1 MQIRRTE
8 LAVRRRVC
16 GFSQESLAAVLEV
29 DRTTVA
35 RWEAGISAPLPWVR
49 TKLADALGVTADELS
64 DLLDEI
70 PTSAPDSRTEVSTG
84 MSGSG
89 LIATAAPWT
98 LDSGPTLVESTA
110 GDPAFDR
117 RDFLVLSAGTAVGIA
132 HDRLAV
138 DPTLAVATGE
148 APATVLADAP
158 QIDQVEH
165 FHRLRLALIESD
177 NLHGASSVIPL
188 TEQSIERIGQLRRA
202 GIGEPTATQRMR
214 ILYAEF
220 AAWLHQD
227 RRAWERAQHWTDRAL
242 TWSHQLGDDYSI
254 AAILIRKAH
263 IANDH
268 GDGNEAVELA
278 EAAGR
283 AAPPGT
289 RLGAVA
295 AAFAGHGAAL
305 AGDRATSER
314 SFDRARDLAE
324 DADTDPSYGFF
335 LDQSYI
341 DVHQAHGRVALGDH
355 RLAVDQFGQAISGMR
370 SGFTRDQAV
379 YVARQAVAYAKAGE
393 FEPAARLGRTAMQ
406 VGVSTGS
413 DRILTHVRTLDGIFD
428 PRTAQTDVAAFR
440 DSGKRWAVLAS

>member
-16 GFSQESLAAVLEV
+16 GLSQESLAAVLEV

-49 TKLADALGVTADELS
+49 PKLADALGVTAAELS
-64 DLLDEI
+64 DMLDEI
-70 PTSAPDSRTEVSTG
+70 PASPVDPRTEIGTTI
-84 MSGSG
+84 SGPG
-89 LIATAAPWT
+89 LIATDTPWT
-98 LDSGPTLVESTA
+98 LDSELTLMETTA
-110 GDPAFDR
+110 GDSALDR

-132 HDRLAV
+132 HDWLTIDPLAG
-138 DPTLAVATGE
+138 ATGE
-148 APATVLADAP
+148 TPAAVLADAP

-393 FEPAARLGRTAMQ
+393 VEPAAQLGRTAMQ

-413 DRILTHVRTLDGIFD
+413 DRILTHVRTLDGILD
-428 PRTAQTDVAAFR
+428 PGTAQTDVAAFR
-440 DSGKRWAVLAS
+440 DAGKRWAVLAS